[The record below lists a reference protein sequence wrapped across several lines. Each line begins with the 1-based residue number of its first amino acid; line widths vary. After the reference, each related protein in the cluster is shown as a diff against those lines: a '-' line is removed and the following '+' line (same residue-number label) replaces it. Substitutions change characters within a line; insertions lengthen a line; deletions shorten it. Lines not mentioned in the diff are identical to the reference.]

1 MASGKALQSRIGKLI
16 KRLNVTHR
24 TVKLRDVST
33 SGGNS
38 LLGLGGT
45 VSTTDTVVDPQPT
58 VSLADAQTIANSGGL
73 YQLGDYEMLFA
84 GTIPE
89 ATLKNRLVVYG
100 DEVLRIVNIDPVV
113 FGGVV
118 VVWKVMTRTAKAGT

>member
-1 MASGKALQSRIGKLI
+1 MASGQALQGRIGKLL

-38 LLGLGGT
+38 LLGIGGT
-45 VSTTDTVVDPQPT
+45 VSTTDTVVDPQPV
-58 VSLADAQTIANSGGL
+58 VSLAEAQVIANSGGL
-73 YQLGDYEMLFA
+73 YQLGDYEILFS
-84 GTIPE
+84 GTIAE
-89 ATLKNRLVVYG
+89 TTLRNRLVVYG
-100 DEVLRIVNIDPVV
+100 DEVLRIIHIEPVV

-118 VVWKVMTRTAKAGT
+118 VVWRVMTRTAKAGA